1 MSDSL
6 YESLKTLAERRK
18 SIREF
23 SARDVSDSDIQK
35 ILGIAQ
41 TSPYASSRKNWGI
54 EVIRDRECI
63 SRAAEAV
70 DAKCVLLRSQLRGE
84 YSEMFA
90 SYAANFSIFR
100 NAPVVLVPYF
110 RISPTVSSMLQ
121 SENDSVL
128 TWERDT
134 FIKSISCVTMM
145 ILLAAESL
153 QLGACC
159 ITGALIAEDELLD
172 IFNIKNGRHIGAL
185 VPLGYARE
193 E

>member
-1 MSDSL
+1 MSNSL
-6 YESLKTLAERRK
+6 YDSFKTLAERRE

-23 SARDVSDSDIQK
+23 SDKDVSDSDIQK

-54 EVIRDRECI
+54 EVIRDRECL
-63 SRAAEAV
+63 RKAAEAV
-70 DAKCVLLRSQLRGE
+70 DAKCESMRSQLRDDFAE
-84 YSEMFA
+84 SFVSYSK
-90 SYAANFSIFR
+90 SFSVFK

-110 RISPTVSSMLQ
+110 RVSPTVSLMMKSKD
-121 SENDSVL
+121 DSVL

-134 FIKSISCVTMM
+134 FIKSISCVTMLL
-145 ILLAAESL
+145 LLAAESL

-159 ITGALIAEDELLD
+159 MTGALIAEDELLD
-172 IFNIKNGRHIGAL
+172 IFNIKNGRRIGAL